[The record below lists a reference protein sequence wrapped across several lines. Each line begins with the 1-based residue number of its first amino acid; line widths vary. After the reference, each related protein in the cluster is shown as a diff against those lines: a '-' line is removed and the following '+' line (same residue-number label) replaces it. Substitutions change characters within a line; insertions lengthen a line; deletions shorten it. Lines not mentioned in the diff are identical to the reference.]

1 MSDQWDRLLD
11 IWQDRWDSS
20 VKSRWTYG
28 IFPDIRRRL
37 VLPLEVDYYVC
48 QFLTGHGDF
57 NSKLESFNL
66 RGEAM
71 CRWETEDESVDHV
84 LYRCPLLS
92 AERDRV
98 IRQIGEDVWP
108 CETKVFMDTRSNYCA
123 LRRFA
128 REAIEAKRSSDR
140 LGLVPG

>member
-1 MSDQWDRLLD
+1 
-11 IWQDRWDSS
+11 
-20 VKSRWTYG
+20 
-28 IFPDIRRRL
+28 
-37 VLPLEVDYYVC
+37 
-48 QFLTGHGDF
+48 
-57 NSKLESFNL
+57 
-66 RGEAM
+66 M
-71 CRWETEDESVDHV
+71 CRCETEDESVDHV